1 MGSCPDTDIDLYE
14 ETRSITTPPWMGC
27 FEKANCFAPGTQ
39 QNDLVSARPGVQC
52 TNYKAPASPSKQK
65 PIKVEVFIYFN
76 IINVSCHPF
85 YP

>member
-1 MGSCPDTDIDLYE
+1 MGSCPDTDIDMYE

-27 FEKANCFAPGTQ
+27 FVKANCFAPGTQ

-52 TNYKAPASPSKQK
+52 TNYKTPASPSKQK

-76 IINVSCHPF
+76 IIDISCPPF